1 VSPGARVRRGELY
14 RVFKP
19 GGDPKQYR
27 IFAIVSRQALID
39 SRFSTVVCAP
49 VFTSG
54 AELST
59 QLSIGPDEGL
69 KHPSWIMCDNLVS
82 MRKSELTN
90 YVGSLSGPKL
100 AELDRALKMALDLT

>member
-1 VSPGARVRRGELY
+1 MFR
-14 RVFKP
+14 P

-49 VFTSG
+49 IFSSG
-54 AELST
+54 EGLST

-82 MRKSELTN
+82 LRKSELTN
-90 YVGSLSGPKL
+90 FVGSLSRQKL